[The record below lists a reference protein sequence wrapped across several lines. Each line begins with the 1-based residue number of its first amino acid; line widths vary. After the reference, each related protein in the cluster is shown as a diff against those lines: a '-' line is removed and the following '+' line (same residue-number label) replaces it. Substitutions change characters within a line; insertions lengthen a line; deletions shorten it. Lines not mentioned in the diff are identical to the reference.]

1 MDPLSIA
8 ATAIGLAETAA
19 GLSIWLYELVKDIKN
34 IDSKV
39 SELCKEVSRL
49 SGLLES
55 VQKTVRECQGQ
66 ALTLAHLDHQMW
78 KHIASTLEDCESNL
92 GGLEALLTRIR
103 SEYDPEGN
111 GLSRLLKKTNMNIYF
126 TIHKDEIQDYTFKVM
141 RSNCAMQTTLGV
153 VSVSLNLRANIS
165 QENLFEELRILKG
178 LVHEALRV
186 SKRQE
191 TVPDASST
199 RQNENLGRLAE
210 AAKQFHIVA
219 SSTASTNYS
228 EIGIFT
234 DAKREDVKRWVAGKL
249 ETTYESTEEDNFET
263 DSPTA
268 PVVSG
273 RGVSPTG
280 PVPIAIANQ
289 PPSTSEDSDDESD
302 FDLDI
307 LRNFEELAFDSF
319 VSQNYSKA
327 EQCLRLA
334 VQGSTGDT
342 AESSNFRQLNTQLA
356 LCCCL
361 QDKWDHASAI
371 LSSLLKVKSAN
382 NLPVLQ
388 LMQAVVIANIA
399 SSQLEEALET
409 CRKIAQGMKKLFG
422 KESEEYRECFWLFAI
437 IHDKRGKEIEAEA
450 ARRSIPPRWAPANV
464 GILNSPK
471 AYILNNS
478 TLVQSVFAKKTDD
491 IPGSSR
497 RSVQVLDGE
506 SELSDSREP
515 TPQGVQDVPQLMP
528 NESNEPTRGMR
539 KVEREGTIEETDTG
553 KEFFVP
559 FSQPILDRI
568 SPSPI
573 NQHNTGTSMNSREG
587 LGIHLPGNHTA
598 MPMRSAS
605 GREFSIQTPV
615 SASINGLGRSHSQ
628 NHTPGSQPESRAE
641 AIKSLKR
648 PILQIPSQDLERGPD
663 AMDRPISRLETTQT
677 GSNSSRREARQAPPQ
692 LNIPSEWFPHT
703 ERSKERLS
711 PQSPYIEETIG
722 SQIDGSYS
730 TLEVV
735 DTSVYNTSPSIE
747 RSPRSPA
754 TPTTPLTPLSSYAHQ
769 LTRLKSPSDV
779 QNTEILRTRW
789 TVRNDI
795 GNIGEPRPRGP
806 SSPSQFLPIFRSTP
820 TPGTCFV
827 GVSAGVSSAS
837 SIALNMGQ
845 EETTICQ
852 MPEKSKQDAPNQT
865 PTLGV
870 RDFFRKATYSIH
882 SNRPKSPLTDDSRY
896 TVDIAYPRHWPGEY
910 EAVDSLEQTSQLL
923 GDRRDLLAENVSTTR
938 RIESEIA
945 RIMRRGQSASHSGA
959 IISLR
964 VEGVVYAIPDFLER
978 TMWQSWTHILEK
990 SMLLQHAK
998 VIPKS
1003 YAVVQYYLDSGALIP
1018 GPDDPFVA
1026 PQAVIVLNGDE
1037 KLVDCVPYFLQR
1049 VSENYVEITE
1059 SQSDYLAEMAGYV
1072 SRPRPSCQ
1080 VPAQVADLIIAWALS
1095 KHAQVQFAKLVSD
1108 QLLLTVRELRRKVDE
1123 SAIQDIIQSCC
1134 EQFERLI
1141 LPDFE
1146 NNGRDWTVE
1155 FEMPSGAPG
1164 LRHGRL
1170 KFTNAEVAKCLNR
1183 SVIMI
1188 EKMLESMVA
1197 KHIHQ
1202 DIAVSHVL
1210 LAGSYSKS
1218 KYLRLCLE
1226 KKLSELRLNNKGA
1239 LKLCYPS
1246 ESDDI
1251 CVLGA
1256 LSHAIGSCT
1265 EER

>member
-19 GLSIWLYELVKDIKN
+19 SLSVWLYDLVKDIKN

-49 SGLLES
+49 SGLLDS
-55 VQKTVRECQGQ
+55 VQKTVRECQDQ

-92 GGLEALLTRIR
+92 GGLGALLARIR

-126 TIHKDEIQDYTFKVM
+126 TIHKEEIQDYTFKVM

-165 QENLFEELRILKG
+165 QDTLFKELRILNG

-186 SKRQE
+186 SKRE
-191 TVPDASST
+191 EAVPDAFSA
-199 RQNENLGRLAE
+199 RQSENLGRLAE
-210 AAKQFHIVA
+210 AAKQFHFTA
-219 SSTASTNYS
+219 SSTANTNYS
-228 EIGIFT
+228 VMGIFP
-234 DAKREDVKRWVAGKL
+234 DAKRDDVERWISSKL
-249 ETTYESTEEDNFET
+249 TTAYESTEEDNLET

-273 RGVSPTG
+273 RDVLPIG
-280 PVPIAIANQ
+280 PAPIAIADQ

-302 FDLDI
+302 FGLEI
-307 LRNFEELAFDSF
+307 LRNFEEVAFDSF
-319 VSQNYSKA
+319 ASQNYSKA

-334 VQGSTGDT
+334 IQSSTGDT
-342 AESSNFRQLNTQLA
+342 AESTNFRQLNMQLA

-371 LSSLLKVKSAN
+371 LSSLLKVKSAS

-388 LMQAVVIANIA
+388 LLQAVVIASIA
-399 SSQLEEALET
+399 SSQLENALET
-409 CRKIAQGMKKLFG
+409 CEIVVQGMKKLFG
-422 KESEEYRECFWLFAI
+422 KESTEYRECVWLFAI
-437 IHDKRGKEIEAEA
+437 IHDKSGQELTAEVI
-450 ARRSIPPRWAPANV
+450 RLSIPPRWTPADA

-478 TLVQSVFAKKTDD
+478 TLVQSVFAKKTDGS
-491 IPGSSR
+491 PGSSR
-497 RSVQVLDGE
+497 RSVQVLDVK

-515 TPQGVQDVPQLMP
+515 TPKAVQEVPQLLP

-539 KVEREGTIEETDTG
+539 KIEREGTIEETDTG

-559 FSQPILDRI
+559 FSQPIQDSI
-568 SPSPI
+568 SLSPI
-573 NQHNTGTSMNSREG
+573 NQHVRHNTGSSKNSREG
-587 LGIHLPGNHTA
+587 LGIHLPVNHTA

-605 GREFSIQTPV
+605 GREFSTQTPV
-615 SASINGLGRSHSQ
+615 SASINGLGRSHSH

-641 AIKSLKR
+641 AIKSLRR
-648 PILQIPSQDLERGPD
+648 PILQIPSQDLHQGPD
-663 AMDRPISRLETTQT
+663 VMNQPSIRLETTQT
-677 GSNSSRREARQAPPQ
+677 GSNSSHREARQTPPQ
-692 LNIPSEWFPHT
+692 LNIPNEWFHHT

-769 LTRLKSPSDV
+769 LTRLKSPSDL
-779 QNTEILRTRW
+779 QNTESLRTRW

-795 GNIGEPRPRGP
+795 GNI
-806 SSPSQFLPIFRSTP
+806 
-820 TPGTCFV
+820 
-827 GVSAGVSSAS
+827 GVSSAS

-896 TVDIAYPRHWPGEY
+896 TVDVAYPRCWPGEY

-923 GDRRDLLAENVSTTR
+923 GDRRDLLAEHVSMTR

-990 SMLLQHAK
+990 SMLLQHVK

-1018 GPDDPFVA
+1018 GPDDPFFA

-1059 SQSDYLAEMAGYV
+1059 SQSDYLAEMAG
-1072 SRPRPSCQ
+1072 
-1080 VPAQVADLIIAWALS
+1080 S

-1155 FEMPSGAPG
+1155 FEIPSGAPG
-1164 LRHGRL
+1164 LQHGRL

-1197 KHIHQ
+1197 KHIHE

-1226 KKLSELRLNNKGA
+1226 KKLSELRLSNKGA

>member
-19 GLSIWLYELVKDIKN
+19 SLSVWLYDLVKDIKN

-49 SGLLES
+49 SGLLDS
-55 VQKTVRECQGQ
+55 VQKTVRECQDQ

-78 KHIASTLEDCESNL
+78 KHIASTLEDCKSNL
-92 GGLEALLTRIR
+92 GGLGALLTRIR

-126 TIHKDEIQDYTFKVM
+126 TIHKEEIQDYTFKVM

-165 QENLFEELRILKG
+165 QETLFKELRILNG

-186 SKRQE
+186 SKRE
-191 TVPDASST
+191 EAVPDAFSA
-199 RQNENLGRLAE
+199 RQSENLGRLAE
-210 AAKQFHIVA
+210 AAKQFHFTA
-219 SSTASTNYS
+219 SSTANTNYS
-228 EIGIFT
+228 VMGIFP
-234 DAKREDVKRWVAGKL
+234 DAKRDDVERWISSKL
-249 ETTYESTEEDNFET
+249 TTAYESTEEDNLET

-273 RGVSPTG
+273 RDVSPIG
-280 PVPIAIANQ
+280 PAPIAIADQ

-302 FDLDI
+302 FGLEI
-307 LRNFEELAFDSF
+307 LRNFEEVAFDSF
-319 VSQNYSKA
+319 ASQNYSKA

-334 VQGSTGDT
+334 IQSSTGDT
-342 AESSNFRQLNTQLA
+342 AESTNFRQLNIQLA

-371 LSSLLKVKSAN
+371 LSSLLKVKSAS

-388 LMQAVVIANIA
+388 LLQAVVIANIA
-399 SSQLEEALET
+399 SSQLENALET
-409 CRKIAQGMKKLFG
+409 CEIIVQGMKKLFG
-422 KESEEYRECFWLFAI
+422 KESAEYRECVWLFAI
-437 IHDKRGKEIEAEA
+437 IHDKSGQELKAEVI
-450 ARRSIPPRWAPANV
+450 RHSIPPRWTPADAGV
-464 GILNSPK
+464 LNSPK

-478 TLVQSVFAKKTDD
+478 TLVQSVFSKKTDGS
-491 IPGSSR
+491 PGSSR
-497 RSVQVLDGE
+497 RSVQVLDMA
-506 SELSDSREP
+506 ELSDGREP
-515 TPQGVQDVPQLMP
+515 GQISVQDVPQVLP
-528 NESNEPTRGMR
+528 NDSNEPTRGMR
-539 KVEREGTIEETDTG
+539 KIEREGTIEETDTG

-559 FSQPILDRI
+559 FSQPIQDRI
-568 SPSPI
+568 SLNPI
-573 NQHNTGTSMNSREG
+573 NQHVRHNTGTSMNPREG

-605 GREFSIQTPV
+605 GREFSSQTPV
-615 SASINGLGRSHSQ
+615 SASINGLGRSHSH

-648 PILQIPSQDLERGPD
+648 PILQIPSQDLEQGPD
-663 AMDRPISRLETTQT
+663 VKGRPSICLETTQM
-677 GSNSSRREARQAPPQ
+677 GSNSSHREARQAPPQ
-692 LNIPSEWFPHT
+692 LNIPNEWFPHT

-711 PQSPYIEETIG
+711 PKSPYIEETLG
-722 SQIDGSYS
+722 SQIDDSYS

-735 DTSVYNTSPSIE
+735 DTSICTTSPSID

-769 LTRLKSPSDV
+769 LTRLKSSSDL
-779 QNTEILRTRW
+779 QNTESPRTRW

-806 SSPSQFLPIFRSTP
+806 SSPAQFLPIFRSTP

-827 GVSAGVSSAS
+827 GVSAGVSSTS

-852 MPEKSKQDAPNQT
+852 MPEKSKQDAPSQT

-896 TVDIAYPRHWPGEY
+896 TVDVAYPRCWPGEY
-910 EAVDSLEQTSQLL
+910 NAADSLEQTSQLL
-923 GDRRDLLAENVSTTR
+923 GDRRDLLAEHVSTTR
-938 RIESEIA
+938 HIESEIA
-945 RIMRRGQSASHSGA
+945 RIMRRGQSALHSGA

-964 VEGVVYAIPDFLER
+964 VEGVVYAIPDILER

-1018 GPDDPFVA
+1018 DPDDPFVA

-1037 KLVDCVPYFLQR
+1037 KLVDCIPYFLQR

-1059 SQSDYLAEMAGYV
+1059 SQSDYLAEIAG
-1072 SRPRPSCQ
+1072 
-1080 VPAQVADLIIAWALS
+1080 S

-1123 SAIQDIIQSCC
+1123 SSIQDIIQSCC

-1164 LRHGRL
+1164 FQHGRL

-1197 KHIHQ
+1197 KHIHK
-1202 DIAVSHVL
+1202 DVAVSHVL

-1226 KKLSELRLNNKGA
+1226 KKLSELRLSNKGA